1 MSLQNDTLRSASLS
15 NRPVYSC
22 EYTGSVSFQ
31 WLQIRITEEQDRAER
46 ETNILN
52 RLPSALDELRSALA
66 DCVETYNQAFGD
78 GKAKLETVGSAVHIT
93 AGEACVKIYL
103 DHPLPGFLVDQGSG
117 RLAIEVGI
125 LPGGNLFFREA
136 DKYITLE
143 EMTRRILDRV
153 LFPKL
158 KD

>member
-1 MSLQNDTLRSASLS
+1 M
-15 NRPVYSC
+15 
-22 EYTGSVSFQ
+22 SFQ
-31 WLQIRITEEQDRAER
+31 WLQMRITEEKERAER

-52 RLPSALDELRSALA
+52 RLPSALAELRTALT

-78 GKAKLETVGSAVHIT
+78 GRAKLETTGGAVHIT
-93 AGEACVKIYL
+93 AGEARVKICL
-103 DHPLPGFLVDQGSG
+103 NPPLPGFLVDQGPE

-136 DKYITLE
+136 DQYLTLE
-143 EMTRRILDRV
+143 EVTRRILDRA

>member
-1 MSLQNDTLRSASLS
+1 MSFRLQM
-15 NRPVYSC
+15 
-22 EYTGSVSFQ
+22 
-31 WLQIRITEEQDRAER
+31 RITGEKDRAGACK
-46 ETNILN
+46 IC
-52 RLPSALDELRSALA
+52 LDP
-66 DCVETYNQAFGD
+66 
-78 GKAKLETVGSAVHIT
+78 
-93 AGEACVKIYL
+93 
-103 DHPLPGFLVDQGSG
+103 PLPGFLADQGSE

-143 EMTRRILDRV
+143 ETTRRILDRA